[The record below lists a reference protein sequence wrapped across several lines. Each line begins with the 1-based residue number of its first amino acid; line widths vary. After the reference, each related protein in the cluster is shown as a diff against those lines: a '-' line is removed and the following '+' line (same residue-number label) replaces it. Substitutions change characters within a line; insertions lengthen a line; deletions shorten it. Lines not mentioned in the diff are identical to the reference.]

1 MVQHGFEY
9 THDRQIVTLFSA
21 PNYCYRSGNQGAIME
36 IQENLSYGFVVFD
49 SRSNDEDGIQTR
61 AVDYFL

>member
-1 MVQHGFEY
+1 
-9 THDRQIVTLFSA
+9 
-21 PNYCYRSGNQGAIME
+21 ME